1 MFTLQEIKDA
11 HSKVKSGADF
21 PKYVQKKKKMEMSH
35 YDFFVADGHA
45 KYVHNNGEFIE
56 SPAIYEAK
64 NISSTSDATLLKHI
78 IKIHQNGE
86 TDFMTFCQQSA
97 DVGVVLWRT
106 DVTNMKVIYLN
117 DKNEEMVVEV
127 VPS

>member
-1 MFTLQEIKDA
+1 M
-11 HSKVKSGADF
+11 
-21 PKYVQKKKKMEMSH
+21 
-35 YDFFVADGHA
+35 
-45 KYVHNNGEFIE
+45 HNNGEFIE
-56 SPAIYEAK
+56 SPAIYEVK
-64 NISSTSDATLLKHI
+64 KISSISDTILLKHI

-97 DVGVVLWRT
+97 DAGVVLWRT

>member
-21 PKYVQKKKKMEMSH
+21 PKYVKEIKELGMNY

-56 SPAIYEAK
+56 SPAIYEVK
-64 NISSTSDATLLKHI
+64 KISSISDTILLKHI

-97 DVGVVLWRT
+97 DAGVVLWRT

>member
-1 MFTLQEIKDA
+1 MFSLEEIKDA

-21 PKYVQKKKKMEMSH
+21 PKYVHYLKKMEMSH

-56 SPAIYEAK
+56 SPAIYEDKA
-64 NISSTSDATLLKHI
+64 ISSTSDATLLKHI

-97 DVGVVLWRT
+97 DAGVVLWRT
-106 DVTNMKVIYLN
+106 DVTPMHAIYHKK
-117 DKNEEMVVEV
+117 KNKEKKIKEIT
-127 VPS
+127 S

>member
-21 PKYVQKKKKMEMSH
+21 PKYVHDLKKMEMSH

-56 SPAIYEAK
+56 SPAIYEDKA
-64 NISSTSDATLLKHI
+64 ISSTSDATLLKHI

-97 DVGVVLWRT
+97 DAGVVLWRT